1 MSDDPVARK
10 GSPQSGAMT
19 IKIKDE
25 LQAGV
30 YANKAIIA
38 HSRDEFVFDFLA
50 DFPPGPALVARIV
63 TAPAHALAFL
73 EALRDNIARY
83 EAQHE
88 RIRRPS
94 TGTTAPPAHA

>member
-1 MSDDPVARK
+1 MSDDPVSRK
-10 GSPQSGAMT
+10 PQPPAGTMT

-25 LQAGV
+25 LQPGV
-30 YANKAIIA
+30 YSNKAIIA

-63 TAPAHALAFL
+63 TAPAHAAAFL

-88 RIRRPS
+88 RIRRPPS
-94 TGTTAPPAHA
+94 GPHAPPANA